1 MVKSI
6 KETSNH
12 AVYIVL
18 SVFMAIA
25 LVGCGGMMGT
35 ETSATRSGSFVDSPV
50 QGLHYQTETQEG
62 ITDEDGTFFYM
73 PGETVT
79 FSIGDT
85 VLGRAEAE
93 SVMTPLHLVEGAED
107 EMNTAVTNM
116 GMLMQSLDEDGDTD
130 NGITISIEMTE
141 MMTDM
146 TIDFNLDNTDFQNNE
161 DMLEMFDT
169 MNEMELFENGER
181 MMVTPDEAQEHM
193 RQYMMPHMNTSMG
206 QDMGSGMMM

>member
-35 ETSATRSGSFVDSPV
+35 EISATRSGSFVDSPV